1 MEVEMAIT
9 DVFKGK
15 QFKDEAEKLKILLN
29 EAIEDKKRL
38 ESMLSP
44 EMSNLEK
51 LRAIIIDLEQQRD
64 DLQNDIH
71 RLNTEKSTILNTI
84 GDLNK
89 QVEAKKTDLIQL
101 DDEIL
106 YQSFGIYTPIYN
118 LMSSEEYK
126 DRINDNRYSQKQM
139 IKLDLAA
146 TYTKT
151 MSLDGNLKKGQKM
164 VGDTVKHAIRSFNN
178 ECDAAISGVKFNNIE
193 IIKKRIQK
201 SRESIEKLNKAMS
214 IRITDDYYDCKIEEL
229 NLCHEYA
236 IKKQEEKEAAK
247 AEREALRE
255 EAKLQKELEEARKN
269 ILKEQNHYK
278 NALQKIDEQIQNSG
292 ESADLIA
299 KRQEILDKLT
309 DIDLSIKD
317 IDYREANKRAGYVY
331 IISNIGSF
339 GDNVYKIGMTRR
351 LEPLDRVNELGDA
364 SVPFNFDLHAMIF
377 SDDAPKLENA
387 LHQAFEH
394 KKVNMINQ
402 RREFFHVTL
411 EEIEAVIK
419 KNFDKTVDFIKTPEA
434 EQFRESQMIKKTLPT
449 LEAAN

>member
-1 MEVEMAIT
+1 MAIT

-15 QFKDEAEKLKILLN
+15 QFKDESEKLKILLN
-29 EAIEDKKRL
+29 ETLEDKKRL

-44 EMSNLEK
+44 EMNNLEK
-51 LRAIIIDLEQQRD
+51 LRSIIIDLEHQRD
-64 DLQNDIH
+64 DLQNDINE
-71 RLNTEKSTILNTI
+71 LFSEQSNIQNNI
-84 GDLNK
+84 VILNK
-89 QVEAKKTDLIQL
+89 QIDEKKENLIQL

-106 YQSFGIYTPIYN
+106 FQSFGIYTPIYN

-126 DRINDNRYSQKQM
+126 DRITENRNEQKRLIKANIATTYRNDLKYN
-139 IKLDLAA
+139 D
-146 TYTKT
+146 
-151 MSLDGNLKKGQKM
+151 SLKAGQKI
-164 VGDTVKHAIRSFNN
+164 VQDNVKLVIRAFNN
-178 ECDAAISGVKFNNIE
+178 ECDASISGVKFNNIG
-193 IIKKRIQK
+193 
-201 SRESIEKLNKAMS
+201 SIEKRIKKSKETLEKLNEAMN
-214 IRITDDYYDCKIEEL
+214 IKITKSYYDLKIEEL
-229 NLCHEYA
+229 KLCHEYA
-236 IKKQEEKEAAK
+236 EKKQEEKEAAK

-278 NALQKIDEQIQNSG
+278 NALLKLEEQIKNSE
-292 ESADLIA
+292 ESEDLIA
-299 KRQEILDKLT
+299 KRREILEKLT
-309 DIDLSIKD
+309 DIDVAIKD

-339 GDNVYKIGMTRR
+339 GENVYKIGMTRR
-351 LEPLDRVNELGDA
+351 LEPLDRINELGDA
-364 SVPFNFDLHAMIF
+364 SVPFNFDIHGMIF

-449 LEAAN
+449 LEAVN

>member
-1 MEVEMAIT
+1 
-9 DVFKGK
+9 
-15 QFKDEAEKLKILLN
+15 
-29 EAIEDKKRL
+29 
-38 ESMLSP
+38 
-44 EMSNLEK
+44 
-51 LRAIIIDLEQQRD
+51 
-64 DLQNDIH
+64 
-71 RLNTEKSTILNTI
+71 
-84 GDLNK
+84 
-89 QVEAKKTDLIQL
+89 
-101 DDEIL
+101 
-106 YQSFGIYTPIYN
+106 
-118 LMSSEEYK
+118 
-126 DRINDNRYSQKQM
+126 
-139 IKLDLAA
+139 
-146 TYTKT
+146 
-151 MSLDGNLKKGQKM
+151 
-164 VGDTVKHAIRSFNN
+164 
-178 ECDAAISGVKFNNIE
+178 
-193 IIKKRIQK
+193 
-201 SRESIEKLNKAMS
+201 MS

-309 DIDLSIKD
+309 DIDISIKD

>member
-1 MEVEMAIT
+1 MAIT

-15 QFKDEAEKLKILLN
+15 QFKDESEKLKILLN
-29 EAIEDKKRL
+29 EALEDKKRL

-44 EMSNLEK
+44 EMNNLEK
-51 LRAIIIDLEQQRD
+51 LRSIIIDLEHQRD
-64 DLQNDIH
+64 DLQNDINELF
-71 RLNTEKSTILNTI
+71 REQSNIQNNI
-84 GDLNK
+84 VILNK
-89 QVEAKKTDLIQL
+89 QIDEKKENLIQL
-101 DDEIL
+101 DDAIL
-106 YQSFGIYTPIYN
+106 FQSFGIYTPIYN

-126 DRINDNRYSQKQM
+126 DRITENRNEQKRLIKANIATTYRNDLKYN
-139 IKLDLAA
+139 D
-146 TYTKT
+146 
-151 MSLDGNLKKGQKM
+151 SLKAGQKI
-164 VGDTVKHAIRSFNN
+164 VQDNVKLVIRAFNN
-178 ECDAAISGVKFNNIE
+178 ECDASISGVKFNNIG
-193 IIKKRIQK
+193 
-201 SRESIEKLNKAMS
+201 SIEKRIKKSKETLEKLNEAMN
-214 IRITDDYYDCKIEEL
+214 IKITKSYYDLKIEEL
-229 NLCHEYA
+229 KLCHEYA
-236 IKKQEEKEAAK
+236 EKKQEEKEAAK

-278 NALQKIDEQIQNSG
+278 NALLKLEEQIKNSE
-292 ESADLIA
+292 ESEDLIA
-299 KRQEILDKLT
+299 KRREILEKLT
-309 DIDLSIKD
+309 DIDATIKD

-339 GDNVYKIGMTRR
+339 GENVYKIGMTRR
-351 LEPLDRVNELGDA
+351 LEPLDRINELGDA
-364 SVPFNFDLHAMIF
+364 SVPFNFDIHGMIF

-449 LEAAN
+449 LEAVN

>member
-1 MEVEMAIT
+1 MEVEMAFT

-15 QFKDEAEKLKILLN
+15 QFKNESENLKVLLAEAL
-29 EAIEDKKRL
+29 EDKKRL

-51 LRAIIIDLEQQRD
+51 LRSIIIDLEHQRD
-64 DLQNDIH
+64 GLQNDINK
-71 RLNTEKSTILNTI
+71 LAVEKSQIQKNI
-84 GDLNK
+84 NELNK
-89 QVEAKKTDLIQL
+89 QVEAKKVDLIQL

-126 DRINDNRYSQKQM
+126 DRINKNRIRQKHL
-139 IKLDLAA
+139 IKMDLAA

-151 MSLDGNLKKGQKM
+151 MTLDGNLKKGQKM
-164 VGDTVKHAIRSFNN
+164 VSDTVKHAIRSFNN

-201 SRESIEKLNKAMS
+201 SKEAIEKLNKALS
-214 IRITDDYYDCKIEEL
+214 IRITNDYSDCKIEEL
-229 NLCHEYA
+229 NLCYEYA
-236 IKKQEEKEAAK
+236 VKKQEEKEVAK

-255 EAKLQKELEEARKN
+255 EAKLQKELEEARKH
-269 ILKEQNHYK
+269 ILKEQSHYK
-278 NALQKIDEQIQNSG
+278 NALQKIDEQIQASG
-292 ESADLIA
+292 LNDDLRA
-299 KRQEILDKLT
+299 KRQEISDKLT
-309 DIDLSIKD
+309 NIETSIKD

-331 IISNIGSF
+331 VISNIGSF
-339 GDNVYKIGMTRR
+339 GENVFKIGMTRR
-351 LEPLDRVNELGDA
+351 LEPLDRINELGDA

-402 RREFFHVTL
+402 RREFFNVTL
-411 EEIEAVIK
+411 EEIETVIK
-419 KNFDKTVDFIKTPEA
+419 KNFDKTVDIIKTPQA
-434 EQFRESQMIKKTLPT
+434 EQFRESQMIKKNITT
-449 LEAAN
+449 NSVIN

>member
-1 MEVEMAIT
+1 MAIT

-15 QFKDEAEKLKILLN
+15 QFKDEAEKSKILLD
-29 EAIEDKKRL
+29 EALEDKKRL

-89 QVEAKKTDLIQL
+89 QIEAKKADLIQL

-106 YQSFGIYTPIYN
+106 YQSFAIYTPIYN

-146 TYTKT
+146 TYTTT

-214 IRITDDYYDCKIEEL
+214 IRITNDYYDCKIEEL

-269 ILKEQNHYK
+269 ILKEQSHYK

-299 KRQEILDKLT
+299 KKQEILDKLT
-309 DIDLSIKD
+309 DIDISIKD

-339 GDNVYKIGMTRR
+339 GENVYKIGMTRR

-449 LEAAN
+449 LEASN